1 MLACVYGAYLIVGIN
16 CHRVA
21 LIQKYMYGYTYM
33 EVFSCNLDPAFTFL
47 YLYLLGWAKMNFLQ
61 VH

>member
-1 MLACVYGAYLIVGIN
+1 MLACVYGAYLIVGIK

-33 EVFSCNLDPAFTFL
+33 EVFKNLHSA
-47 YLYLLGWAKMNFLQ
+47 YLFMGLG
-61 VH
+61 